1 MAILGIS
8 KEDKKEIFYL
18 YFDQMK
24 SIEEIQH
31 HFNDKYGY
39 LQILRVIHQE
49 IGEHNG
55 YTK

>member
-1 MAILGIS
+1 MAILEIS

-18 YFDQMK
+18 YFDKMK

-31 HFNDKYGY
+31 HFNDKYRY
-39 LQILRVIHQE
+39 SQISTAIHQK
-49 IGEHNG
+49 IGEYNG

>member
-1 MAILGIS
+1 MAILEIS

-18 YFDQMK
+18 YFDQME

-39 LQILRVIHQE
+39 LQILRAICQE

>member
-1 MAILGIS
+1 MAILEIS

-39 LQILRVIHQE
+39 LQILRTICQE

>member
-1 MAILGIS
+1 MAKLEIS

-39 LQILRVIHQE
+39 LQILRAICQE

>member
-1 MAILGIS
+1 MAILEIS

-18 YFDQMK
+18 NFDKMK

-31 HFNDKYGY
+31 HFNDKYRY
-39 LQILRVIHQE
+39 SQISTAIHQK
-49 IGEHNG
+49 IGEYNG